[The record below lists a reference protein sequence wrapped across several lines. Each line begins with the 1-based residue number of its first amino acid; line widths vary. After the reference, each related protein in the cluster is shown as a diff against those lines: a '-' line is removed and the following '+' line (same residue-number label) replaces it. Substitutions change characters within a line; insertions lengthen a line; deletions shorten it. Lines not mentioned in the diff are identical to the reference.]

1 MRQWNLQE
9 LKKILDSAPVI
20 KGWIITQ
27 ESLSRRERYFLLD
40 QGELAIDQDREARD
54 FSIRL
59 RVFVRLGNQQ
69 DRQGESSI
77 KLHRDQPLEPQL
89 KSLLEAAA
97 LTDQA
102 VWELAP
108 TPKGPLPQVQAHD
121 PAIAEDIH
129 GAMERLTA
137 RLASAVAGV
146 KGSQFNSAE
155 LFVALHERE
164 QHFSSGLVHRSLQ
177 TRIYSEAAFSA
188 TGSGI
193 SDEYLETRWSV
204 LEKDL
209 PLEELVHESAERA
222 RHMVKVGPPVSG
234 VLPVLLDSEVL
245 LTLFNGHLSQLS
257 GANRYHDLPCLKVGD
272 PLIPSARGDLI
283 TLHLDPALEG
293 GADTVAVSGDGTPQ
307 VRRTLVRSNRVEEL
321 LMDQQHAQYL
331 GLPVGV
337 SRGSVV
343 MEPGTRSKQELI
355 ASQPRVLEVLQLS
368 GLFTDENSGT
378 FGSEIRL
385 ARLHERDT
393 GRVTYIKGGSLSGS
407 IQENFADLGLSRETI
422 RRCHFEN
429 DVPAGSGYSGPAWAL
444 LSDVSISG

>member
-1 MRQWNLQE
+1 MRLWNLQE
-9 LKKILDSAPVI
+9 LKNILNAAPVI
-20 KGWIITQ
+20 KGWVITQ
-27 ESLSRRERYFLLD
+27 ESLNRRERYFLMD
-40 QGELAIDQDREARD
+40 SGRLAIDQDREARD

-59 RVFVRLGNQQ
+59 RVFVRLGAQQ

-77 KLHRDQPLEPQL
+77 KLHGDQPLEPQL
-89 KSLLEAAA
+89 KALLEAASLA
-97 LTDQA
+97 DQA
-102 VWELAP
+102 IWELAP
-108 TPKGPLPQVQAHD
+108 SPVAALAPVQGHD

-129 GAMERLTA
+129 AAMERLTT
-137 RLASAVAGV
+137 RLAGAIAVVQGA
-146 KGSQFNSAE
+146 QFNSAE
-155 LFVALHERE
+155 LFVGLHERE
-164 QHFSSGLVHRSLQ
+164 QHFSNGLTHRSLQ

-193 SDEYLETRWSV
+193 SDEYLETRWSS

-209 PLEELVHESAERA
+209 PIEELVRESAERA
-222 RHMVKVGPPVSG
+222 RHMIQVAPAVAGTFPVM
-234 VLPVLLDSEVL
+234 VDSEVL
-245 LTLFNGHLSQLS
+245 LALFNGHLAQLS
-257 GANRYHDLPCLKVGD
+257 GANHYHELPCLKIGD

-307 VRRTLVRSNRVEEL
+307 MRRTLVRNNRVEAL
-321 LMDQQHAQYL
+321 VMDQQHGQYL

-343 MEPGTRSKQELI
+343 IDPGTRSKQELI
-355 ASQPRVLEVLQLS
+355 ESRPRVLEILQLS

-385 ARLHERDT
+385 ARLHERES
-393 GRVTYIKGGSLSGS
+393 GRITYIKGGSISGS

-429 DVPAGSGYSGPAWAL
+429 GVPSGSGYSGPAWVL